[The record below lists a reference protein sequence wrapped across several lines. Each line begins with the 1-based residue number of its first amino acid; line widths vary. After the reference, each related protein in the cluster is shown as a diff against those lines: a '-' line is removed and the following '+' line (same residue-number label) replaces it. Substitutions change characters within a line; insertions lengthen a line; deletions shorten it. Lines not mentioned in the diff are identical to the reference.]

1 MDRMIN
7 YIRLACML
15 STYRTCNSTGGF
27 LKYEFNNKLLNGVT
41 LFRVTQ
47 SQVTLGVTLSNVTLF
62 NIF

>member
-1 MDRMIN
+1 MKIG
-7 YIRLACML
+7 IKI
-15 STYRTCNSTGGF
+15 STYRTYNSTTRF
-27 LKYEFNNKLLNGVT
+27 IKYEFNNKLLNGVT